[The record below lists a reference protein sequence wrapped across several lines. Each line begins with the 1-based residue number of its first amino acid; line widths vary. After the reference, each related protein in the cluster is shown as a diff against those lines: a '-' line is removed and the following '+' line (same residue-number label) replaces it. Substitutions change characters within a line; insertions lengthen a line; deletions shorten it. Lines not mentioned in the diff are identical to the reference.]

1 MTQQEAVL
9 RSLWGIRYLVVMV
22 LRANNAPEDILLRA
36 KDVPTLSDLEKVV
49 NEAAFANLISRD
61 DLTEVRRLLARAVP
75 E

>member
-22 LRANNAPEDILLRA
+22 LRANSAPEDIQLRA
-36 KDVPTLSDLEKVV
+36 KDAPTLSDLEKAV
-49 NEAAFANLISRD
+49 NEAAVANLISRE
-61 DLTEVRRLLARAVP
+61 DLTEIRRLLVRATP